1 MRTNIIIED
10 KLLAKGMKYTG
21 IKTKKELVNFAL
33 GELVRRKERKKII
46 ALKGKLHWSG
56 NLEEMRK
63 DRFHGTD

>member
-33 GELVRRKERKKII
+33 GELVRRKERKK
-46 ALKGKLHWSG
+46 
-56 NLEEMRK
+56 
-63 DRFHGTD
+63 